1 MCETA
6 LWHARR
12 LLNKVCR
19 LGHVQHHYS
28 LRAGAH
34 GRTPVRAAGETK
46 RRKRRKEGMP
56 GAEKKNELCKQS
68 VYCMIG
74 KCGCNEIIPLIYI
87 ICIDICDLY
96 IFDRRIN
103 QGISRRIL
111 QEKTGYGL

>member
-1 MCETA
+1 
-6 LWHARR
+6 
-12 LLNKVCR
+12 
-19 LGHVQHHYS
+19 
-28 LRAGAH
+28 
-34 GRTPVRAAGETK
+34 
-46 RRKRRKEGMP
+46 
-56 GAEKKNELCKQS
+56 
-68 VYCMIG
+68 MIG

>member
-1 MCETA
+1 
-6 LWHARR
+6 
-12 LLNKVCR
+12 
-19 LGHVQHHYS
+19 
-28 LRAGAH
+28 
-34 GRTPVRAAGETK
+34 
-46 RRKRRKEGMP
+46 MP

-68 VYCMIG
+68 VYCMIA